1 MVRIRLMMAA
11 LLAPSLVGCC
21 LGCPPPQPP
30 PLPVRTTC
38 DLTDQRWVEIEGNSH
53 SVARVWNELAL
64 QAIRLDLPQPTVHAR
79 NLFHLSAA
87 MYDAWASRDA
97 TAQGMYFKEKFAPVS
112 DAASESARESA
123 LAETIAHAAYRL
135 LHARYEIS
143 NNLAAL
149 DCFEIGF
156 KRAGFDANN
165 TSTIG
170 DTPAAIG
177 NRIGKAV
184 LDATRDDGSNEA
196 NGYKD
201 TTGFKSVNPLL
212 QPQNPGTGMVDP
224 NQWQALLLEVSFS
237 QNGIQTANEQKFV
250 GAVWR
255 EVQPFAMKRT
265 GRLYHDPGPAPTALS
280 SDMKTK
286 WIPDLLRKQSEL
298 DSTSSVT
305 FDASPGKLGNNSL
318 GSNDGLGHA
327 LNPITGAI
335 YAPQIV
341 KKSDYWRVVAE
352 FWADGPSSETPPGH
366 WNVLANRVG
375 DSSSF
380 KRQLGGTGRELSRL
394 EWDVKTYLA
403 LNGALHDAAI
413 TAWEIKRDTI
423 TARPISL
430 VRYLAVTNNLPEIP
444 GLIERRNGKF
454 QIRSW
459 NSSFQWTDADTWVPY
474 QLPTFVTPAFPGFVS
489 GHSTFSRA
497 AAEVMTDLTGSAFFP
512 GGLLEVVVPAG
523 SLKIDSSQNAE
534 VRLQYATYFDAAD
547 QAGQSRIWGGI
558 HIEPD
563 DLTGR
568 KLGHQIG
575 LDAVLLARKYF
586 SGTAR

>member
-1 MVRIRLMMAA
+1 MIQIRSIIVAA
-11 LLAPSLVGCC
+11 LSASSLTACC
-21 LGCPPPQPP
+21 LDGCPPVPP
-30 PLPVRTTC
+30 PVQTTC
-38 DLTDQRWVEIEGNSH
+38 NLSNEQWAAIEGNSH

-97 TAQGMYFKEKFAPVS
+97 SAQGVYFKEKFAPVS
-112 DAASESARESA
+112 DAASESARG
-123 LAETIAHAAYRL
+123 ETIAYAAHRL
-135 LHARYEIS
+135 LYKRYEIS
-143 NNLAAL
+143 NNLSAL
-149 DCFEIGF
+149 DCFEIAF

-165 TSTIG
+165 TSTQG

-177 NRIGKAV
+177 NRIGQTV
-184 LDATRDDGSNEA
+184 LEATRNDGSNEV

-201 TTGFKSVNPLL
+201 TTGFKSANLVL
-212 QPQNPGTGMVDP
+212 QPQIPGTNMMDP
-224 NQWQALLLEVSFS
+224 NQWQPLLLEVSFS

-250 GAVWR
+250 GAGWR
-255 EVQPFAMKRT
+255 EVRPFAMKRI

-280 SDMKTK
+280 SEMKNK

-298 DSTSSVT
+298 DSSSSVT
-305 FDASPGKLGNNSL
+305 FDASPASLGNNSL
-318 GSNDGLGHA
+318 GSNDGLGRA
-327 LNPITGAI
+327 LNPITGAA
-335 YAPQIV
+335 YAPQIL

-352 FWADGPSSETPPGH
+352 FWADGPKSETPPGH
-366 WNVLANRVG
+366 WNVIANRVS
-375 DSSSF
+375 DSSGF
-380 KRQLGGTGRELSRL
+380 KRQIGGTGNALSRL

-413 TAWEIKRDTI
+413 AAWEIKRDTV

-430 VRYLAVTNNLPEIP
+430 VRYLAITNNLPEIP

-459 NSSFQWTDADTWVPY
+459 NSNFQWTDADTWVPY
-474 QLPTFVTPAFPGFVS
+474 QLATFVTPAFPAFVS

-497 AAEVMTDLTGSAFFP
+497 AAEVVTDLTGSAFFP
-512 GGLLEVVVPAG
+512 GGMLEVVVPAG
-523 SLKIDSSQNAE
+523 SLKIDSSQNSE

-563 DLTGR
+563 DFTGR
-568 KLGHQIG
+568 KIGKQIG
-575 LDAVLLARKYF
+575 LDAVALARKYF
-586 SGTAR
+586 SGTAP

>member
-1 MVRIRLMMAA
+1 MIPVRLMMAA
-11 LLAPSLVGCC
+11 LLAPSLMGCC

-30 PLPVRTTC
+30 PPPVRTTC
-38 DLTDQRWVEIEGNSH
+38 DLTDQRWAEIEGDSH

-64 QAIRLDLPQPTVHAR
+64 QAVRSDLPQPTVHAR

-87 MYDAWASRDA
+87 MYDAWAARDA
-97 TAQGMYFKEKFAPVS
+97 TAQGMYFKEKLAPVS
-112 DAASESARESA
+112 DAAGESAR
-123 LAETIAHAAYRL
+123 AETIAYAAYRL

-149 DCFEIGF
+149 DCFQIEF
-156 KRAGFDANN
+156 KRAGFDTNN
-165 TSTIG
+165 TSTTG
-170 DTPAAIG
+170 NSPAAIG
-177 NRIGKAV
+177 NRIGKTV

-196 NGYKD
+196 NAYKD
-201 TTGFKSVNPLL
+201 TTGFKSINPFL
-212 QPQNPGTGMVDP
+212 QPQIPGVGMVDP

-250 GAVWR
+250 GAGWR
-255 EVQPFAMKRT
+255 EVRPFAMKRT

-280 SDMKTK
+280 SEMKTK

-318 GSNDGLGHA
+318 GLNDGLGHA
-327 LNPITGAI
+327 LNPITGAT
-335 YAPQIV
+335 YAPQVV

-352 FWADGPSSETPPGH
+352 YWADGPSSETPPGH
-366 WNVLANRVG
+366 WNVIANRVS
-375 DSSSF
+375 DSSGF

-444 GLIERRNGKF
+444 GFIERRNGKF

-459 NSSFQWTDADTWVPY
+459 NSRFQWTDADTWVPY

-497 AAEVMTDLTGSAFFP
+497 ASEVMTDLTGSAFFP
-512 GGLLEVVVPAG
+512 GGLLEVIVPAG
-523 SLKIDSSQNAE
+523 SLRIDSSQNSE

-575 LDAVLLARKYF
+575 LDAVSLARKYF
-586 SGTAR
+586 TGTAP

>member
-1 MVRIRLMMAA
+1 MVQIRLMMAVLSA
-11 LLAPSLVGCC
+11 SGLTACC
-21 LGCPPPQPP
+21 LGGCPPISPP
-30 PLPVRTTC
+30 VQTTC
-38 DLTDQRWVEIEGNSH
+38 NLTPERWAAIEGNSH

-97 TAQGMYFKEKFAPVS
+97 SAQGVYFKEKFSPSS
-112 DAASESARESA
+112 DTASESAR
-123 LAETIAHAAYRL
+123 AETITYAAYRL
-135 LHARYEIS
+135 LRKRYEIS

-149 DCFEIGF
+149 DCFQTGL

-165 TSTIG
+165 TSTQG

-177 NRIGKAV
+177 NRIGQTV

-196 NGYKD
+196 NNYAD
-201 TTGFKSVNPLL
+201 TSGFKPVNPVLR
-212 QPQNPGTGMVDP
+212 PFIPGTTMTDP
-224 NQWQALLLEVSFS
+224 NLWQQLSLEVAFT
-237 QNGIQTANEQKFV
+237 QNGIPQDGLQKFV
-250 GAVWR
+250 GAGWR
-255 EVQPFAMKRT
+255 AVKPFAMQRS

-280 SDMKTK
+280 SEMKNK

-298 DSTSSVT
+298 DAASSVT

-327 LNPITGAI
+327 LNPITGAA
-335 YAPQIV
+335 YAPQVV

-366 WNVLANRVG
+366 WNVIANRVS
-375 DSSSF
+375 DSSGF
-380 KRQLGGTGRELSRL
+380 KRQLGGTGRELSKL

-444 GLIERRNGKF
+444 GLIEVRNGKF

-459 NSSFQWTDADTWVPY
+459 NSSFQWTDADTWIPY
-474 QLPTFVTPAFPGFVS
+474 QASTFVTPAFPGFIS

-497 AAEVMTDLTGSAFFP
+497 AAEVMTDLTGSAYFP
-512 GGLLEVVVPAG
+512 GGMLEVVVPAS
-523 SLKIDSSQNAE
+523 SLRIDSNQNAE

-586 SGTAR
+586 SGTAP

>member
-1 MVRIRLMMAA
+1 MIRIRLMVMA
-11 LLAPSLVGCC
+11 LLLTSL
-21 LGCPPPQPP
+21 LTACPWWF
-30 PLPVRTTC
+30 RTEKPIAQC
-38 DLTDQRWVEIEGNSH
+38 DLNNERWAMIEGNGTNSA
-53 SVARVWNELAL
+53 ARIWNELIL
-64 QAIRLDLPQPTVHAR
+64 YAIRKDLPQPTVHAR

-87 MYDAWASRDA
+87 MYDAWASQDA
-97 TAQGMYFKEKFAPVS
+97 TSQGVYFKEKLAITTEKS
-112 DAASESARESA
+112 R
-123 LAETIAHAAYRL
+123 AETITFAAYRVL
-135 LHARYEIS
+135 KARYKTNAGEET
-143 NNLAAL
+143 LACFDQAL
-149 DCFEIGF
+149 Q
-156 KRAGFDANN
+156 RAGFDPNN
-165 TSTIG
+165 TSTQG

-177 NRIGKAV
+177 NRIAQTV

-212 QPQNPGTGMVDP
+212 QPQIAGVGMVDP

-250 GAVWR
+250 GAGWR
-255 EVQPFAMKRT
+255 EVRPFAMKRT

-280 SDMKTK
+280 GEMINK

-298 DSTSSVT
+298 DSSSSVT

-318 GSNDGLGHA
+318 GSNDGLGHT
-327 LNPITGAI
+327 LNPITGAT
-335 YAPQIV
+335 YAPQVV

-366 WNVLANRVG
+366 WNVMANKVS

-380 KRQLGGTGRELSRL
+380 KRQLGGTGRELSKL

-459 NSSFQWTDADTWVPY
+459 HPYSPMDSNVNWADADTWIPY
-474 QLPTFVTPAFPGFVS
+474 QLNTFVTPAFPGFVS

-512 GGLLEVVVPAG
+512 GGMLEVVVPAG
-523 SLKIDSSQNAE
+523 SLKIDSSPNNE
-534 VRLQYATYFDAAD
+534 VRLQYATYYDAAD

-563 DLTGR
+563 DFTGR
-568 KLGHQIG
+568 KLGKQIG
-575 LDAVLLARKYF
+575 LDAVALAKKYF
-586 SGTAR
+586 TGTAR